1 MLNCYCVYLFNQLI
15 YESVYD
21 GDDFFIAVLL
31 SRESNRGATH
41 QWRTVTFLTGC
52 SLFKNTYHTLGAWP
66 PRPPFVAAMLAAP
79 LPITNEGL

>member
-1 MLNCYCVYLFNQLI
+1 MLNCYCVYLFNQFI

-41 QWRTVTFLTGC
+41 QWRKVTFLTGS
-52 SLFKNTYHTLGAWP
+52 SLFKNTYHTLGASP
-66 PRPPFVAAMLAAP
+66 PR
-79 LPITNEGL
+79 LPVCRCNAGCPIAYNY